1 VIAPT
6 VVIAIYVIIFLTI
19 AILFILMI
27 VGVLN

>member
-6 VVIAIYVIIFLTI
+6 VMIAIYVVVFLTI
-19 AILFILMI
+19 AILFILKI